1 MVGGRYIGSR
11 QLHQGMDRYCMR
23 MYVVDLG
30 SPRSRPCDKDPQAGR
45 KHQEENEDTRNTE
58 GKNTKEK

>member
-1 MVGGRYIGSR
+1 
-11 QLHQGMDRYCMR
+11 MR